1 MDTELAYLAGFFD
14 GEGCISI
21 IHNSKTD
28 ALTLTVS
35 ISQVN
40 PHPLFL
46 VQRLLGGSL
55 HRERDNRGF
64 RTRVSWQTS
73 SRMALA
79 ALEKMRPFLI
89 VKADEA
95 DIAMAYQRRVMT
107 WNGEDKE
114 TEYAARMAMSRG
126 VAAIKQR
133 AYEDVELPKT
143 ERRSYDHSGPRLR
156 MKVKPPRAKHIRVK
170 VAAPVHS
177 TGYDRRKR
185 PVDAADIGIL
195 RGIYEDHGLSEAA
208 REYGVSRQTI
218 LNWLARYGIEKT
230 GRTPESE
237 ARRKAAAA
245 ASWRP
250 ECTSQ

>member
-114 TEYAARMAMSRG
+114 AEYAARMAMSRE

-133 AYEDVELPKT
+133 AYEGVELPKT

-156 MKVKPPRAKHIRVK
+156 MKVKPPKAKHVKVK
-170 VAAPVHS
+170 VAVPVHS
-177 TGYDRRKR
+177 TGYDRKKH
-185 PVDAADIGIL
+185 PVDAADVAIFAA
-195 RGIYEDHGLSEAA
+195 IYRDHGPTEAA

-218 LNWLARYGIEKT
+218 FNWLDRYGIERT
-230 GRTPESE
+230 GRTEASE
-237 ARRKAAAA
+237 RRRKAASA
-245 ASWRP
+245 ASWRS